1 MKKILKKYIIIFLL
15 LIVIVSFCNNVL
27 AEDSGSS
34 HADKTIDLIKQDWSD
49 KSSTSDGVTN
59 FMTTLVFVVKVIGVA
74 VAIIMLL
81 VIAIK
86 YMTSAPGD
94 KAEIKK
100 HAVVYVV
107 GAVILFAAAGI
118 LTIIQQFAE
127 AFNSEE

>member
-127 AFNSEE
+127 VFNSEE

>member
-34 HADKTIDLIKQDWSD
+34 HADKTIEIIKQDWSD

-127 AFNSEE
+127 VFNSEE